1 MHDARR
7 SSIAAGRP
15 STNAPEWVSAALIVA
30 VGVGTLLAGTAGVT
44 ALQPVTRI
52 CVLLWFAVN
61 LPRMRG
67 VELVFVAV
75 AAAVVP
81 AVVAFAAHPQA
92 VLLDAVDRAGL
103 FLTFVATLNLLRD
116 AARTSA
122 AVRRAGLYLIAQSPP
137 RRYAALTLGS
147 HLFTIVLNMGTLVL
161 LGAMVRRSNTLAA
174 AAGDPIVVA
183 IREQRMTTA
192 LLRGFGATLMWTPT
206 GVSVGYTLSL
216 VPFLTWFDVAPAFI
230 GLAFAWMTLGWIID
244 RLQWPPSARRAAL
257 PPPAYVSPL
266 ETLPMLGITIL
277 LLLSVVVAEMAFGS
291 SLLLA
296 VLATVPVVAV
306 VWLALQHRR
315 FGGRAAIA
323 VTWRRLRRHA
333 VTLLPQTRPESVV
346 LAAAAFMGVG
356 VSELVEAGGV
366 SAWLTRADLP
376 PAVIAIAAFALI
388 LCLSQVAITPLVT
401 ATIVGTTIAQMT
413 PMPIPPLALA
423 IAIQGGW
430 GLASVTSPYTGG
442 MLTLARI
449 VDKPPIVLQRW
460 NYVYGLVCSAVLAV
474 IYVVWLG

>member
-1 MHDARR
+1 
-7 SSIAAGRP
+7 
-15 STNAPEWVSAALIVA
+15 
-30 VGVGTLLAGTAGVT
+30 
-44 ALQPVTRI
+44 
-52 CVLLWFAVN
+52 
-61 LPRMRG
+61 
-67 VELVFVAV
+67 
-75 AAAVVP
+75 
-81 AVVAFAAHPQA
+81 
-92 VLLDAVDRAGL
+92 
-103 FLTFVATLNLLRD
+103 
-116 AARTSA
+116 
-122 AVRRAGLYLIAQSPP
+122 
-137 RRYAALTLGS
+137 
-147 HLFTIVLNMGTLVL
+147 
-161 LGAMVRRSNTLAA
+161 
-174 AAGDPIVVA
+174 
-183 IREQRMTTA
+183 
-192 LLRGFGATLMWTPT
+192 MWTPT

-277 LLLSVVVAEMAFGS
+277 LLLSVIVAKMAFGS

>member
-7 SSIAAGRP
+7 SSVAAARP
-15 STNAPEWVSAALIVA
+15 FSNALAWVSAALIVV
-30 VGVGTLLAGTAGVT
+30 VGVGTLLAEGGGVT
-44 ALQPVTRI
+44 ALEPATRA
-52 CVLLWFAVN
+52 CVLLWFALN
-61 LPRMRG
+61 LKLMRG
-67 VELVFVAV
+67 VEVVFVAV
-75 AAAVVP
+75 ASAVVP
-81 AVVAFAAHPQA
+81 AVLVFAAHPVD
-92 VLLDAVDRAGL
+92 VLLEATDRAGL

-116 AARTSA
+116 TAQTSA
-122 AVRRAGLYLIAQSPP
+122 AVRRAGLYLISQSPP
-137 RRYAALTLGS
+137 RRYAALTVGG
-147 HLFTIVLNMGTLVL
+147 HIFTIALNMGALVL

-230 GLAFAWMTLGWIID
+230 GLALTWMTLGWIID

-277 LLLSVVVAEMAFGS
+277 LLLSVIAAKIAFGS
-291 SLLLA
+291 SLLVA
-296 VLATVPVVAV
+296 VLATVPFVAV

-315 FGGRAAIA
+315 FGAAAALA

-333 VTLLPQTRPESVV
+333 VTMLPQTRPESVV

-356 VSELVEAGGV
+356 ISELVQAGGV
-366 SAWLTRADLP
+366 SAWLSRTDLP
-376 PAVIAIAAFALI
+376 PALIAILAFFLI
-388 LCLSQVAITPLVT
+388 LGLAQLAITPLVT
-401 ATIVGTTIAQMT
+401 ATIVGTTIAQMA

-423 IAIQGGW
+423 LAIQGGW

-442 MLTLARI
+442 MLTLARLF
-449 VDKPPIVLQRW
+449 DKPPSALQRW
-460 NYVYGLVCSAVLAV
+460 NYVYGLFCSAVLVLAFA
-474 IYVVWLG
+474 IWLG